1 MKTIVNLIIN
11 FFIFTE
17 SSFVKNN
24 IYINRK
30 IQKPINYHKM
40 SFNIEEINNYKL
52 IDKIL
57 DIKIEN
63 TKNLGRVI
71 VEKTSSYLPKVDNIG
86 HNVLHANNEFI
97 SSILNMDTLP
107 DNFKKEIVLFSI
119 RLAQYGDNLGSHML
133 QLYYDLVDKCL

>member
-24 IYINRK
+24 IYINIK

-40 SFNIEEINNYKL
+40 SLNIEEINNYKL